1 MGLNREYL
9 SGELMDIEINAEFQR
24 ALDLLNAGCSVFIT
38 GKAGTGKST
47 LLRYYLER
55 TNKATVV
62 AAPTGIA
69 ALNVGGDTLHRVF
82 GFSPSVTPEFVASDR
97 YKPRAETRGLLG
109 AMETLVVDEVSMVR
123 ADMLDAMDTALRRF
137 GPVPDTPF
145 GGVQMIFVGDPY
157 QLPPVVS
164 ESEEQFFRTYYPTP
178 FFFSADAL
186 RELSFQI
193 VELDKIY
200 RQRDD
205 EFISLLNAV
214 RTGDANQAVFDAL
227 NTRYDPEFHPP
238 EDQFWV
244 TLTTTNK
251 DADRVNK
258 NAVDALPGEL
268 NVHHAVT
275 TGDVQDNEKAV
286 PDELEYK
293 VGAQVMLVNND
304 HGGRWVNGSMGVVTD
319 TFIEDDERCVLVQL
333 RDTGEE
339 VAVFP
344 HTWDV
349 TRPVLVGGKITYEVV
364 GTFRQL
370 PFKPAFAITI
380 HKSQGQTLER
390 AIVSLGRG
398 TFADGQL
405 YVALSRCTSMDGLVL
420 RSEVRGHHVKVER
433 EVTRFL
439 ARYRGDMEVPDGW
452 AFIGAHT
459 TGVTRHDRVIEIGI
473 IVQRPDGEIY
483 EYSTTVNPMRDIGRS
498 AEEYGISATDVEMA
512 PTFAEA
518 WPWLARRIDGCV
530 VVAHNLPLLQTMM
543 EREAEASMAGAR
555 IDLGLGVDTAQFV
568 RGDLHEAATAIGHPL
583 PTQPHALDLARATR
597 EIFMSVTPDNLPAV
611 AGYHPRYEARLPGRI
626 QSRDVLAPA
635 PFGGGSLAYTDAVM
649 QAATSRLDESDA
661 QVALQGYARRFD
673 VTDDE
678 VDAIHVHVMNT
689 LVSAAHRDR
698 VVSLTE
704 RETLLRAARILRQ
717 PEPNLPAASTSTNI
731 ANVLAPGV
739 GVCFTGSAV
748 SLDGRAMERPELHAL
763 AEECGLKPVKSVTK
777 KGTAAVVAA
786 DAASMSGKAKQARDF
801 GIPVFSVEDF
811 LRWAQQG

>member
-1 MGLNREYL
+1 MG
-9 SGELMDIEINAEFQR
+9 IEINAEFQR
-24 ALDLLNAGCSVFIT
+24 ALDLLNGGSSVFIT

-55 TNKATVV
+55 TDKATVV

-82 GFSPSVTPEFVASDR
+82 GFSPTVTPEFVASDK
-97 YKPRAETRGLLG
+97 YKPRAETRGVLG

-123 ADMLDAMDTALRRF
+123 ADMLDAMDIALRRF
-137 GPVPDTPF
+137 GPAPGTPF

-157 QLPPVVS
+157 QLPPVVT

-186 RELSFQI
+186 RELNFQI

-200 RQRDD
+200 RQRDE

-238 EDQFWV
+238 DDQFWV

-258 NAVDALPGEL
+258 NAIDALPGEL
-268 NVHHAVT
+268 HVHYAVT
-275 TGDVQDNEKAV
+275 IGDVQDNEKAV

-304 HGGRWVNGSMGVVTD
+304 HSGQWVNGSMGVVTD
-319 TFIEDDERCVLVQL
+319 TFLDDDERVVLVQL
-333 RDTGEE
+333 RETGSE

-344 HTWDV
+344 YTWDV
-349 TRPVLVGGKITYEVV
+349 TRPILAGGKITYEVV

-433 EVTRFL
+433 EVSRFL
-439 ARYRGDMEVPDGW
+439 ARYRGDVEVSDGW

-498 AEEYGISATDVEMA
+498 AEEFGLSATDVEMA

-530 VVAHNLPLLQTMM
+530 VVAHNLPQLQTMM
-543 EREAEASMAGAR
+543 EREAEASMPGAH
-555 IDLGLGVDTAQFV
+555 IDLGLGVDTALFA
-568 RGDLHEAATAIGHPL
+568 RGNLYEAVEETGHQL
-583 PTQPHALDLARATR
+583 PAQPHALDLARATR
-597 EIFMSVTPDNLPAV
+597 EIFMSVMPEELPAV
-611 AGYHPRYEARLPGRI
+611 AGYHPGDEARFAGRI
-626 QSRDVLAPA
+626 QSRDVLAPG
-635 PFGGGSLAYTDAVM
+635 PFGGGALAYADAAM

-661 QVALQGYARRFD
+661 QVALQRYAREFD
-673 VTDDE
+673 VPDDE
-678 VDAIHVHVMNT
+678 AAAIHAEVMNT
-689 LVSAAHRDR
+689 LLRAAHRDH
-698 VVSLTE
+698 VVSPTE
-704 RETLLRAARILRQ
+704 RETLLRAARILRLPQ
-717 PEPNLPAASTSTNI
+717 PDLPAANASADI
-731 ANVLAPGV
+731 ANVLAPGA

-763 AEECGLKPVKSVTK
+763 AEEFGLTPVKSVTK
-777 KGTAAVVAA
+777 RNTTALVAA

-811 LRWAQQG
+811 LRWAQQR